1 MKRKLLTYMQVRWFN
16 ASVLRRAGDQGSQA
30 AILETIGRRSGMPR
44 QIPISPGLAG
54 DTFWIAAHHGHKA
67 AYVKNLEANPRVR
80 VKVEGSWR
88 AGAATIMPNED
99 ALGRV
104 RAIAPRN
111 AAAAKLLGTDLLA
124 IRIDLDPI
132 EEGVRQTSQ

>member
-1 MKRKLLTYMQVRWFN
+1 MKRKVVTYMQVRWLN
-16 ASVLRRAGDQGSQA
+16 KSVLRRAGEQGSRA
-30 AILETIGRRSGMPR
+30 AILETIGRMSGVPR

-54 DTFWIAAHHGHKA
+54 DIFWIAAHHGRKA

-88 AGAATIMPNED
+88 AGTATIMPDED
-99 ALGRV
+99 ALGRL

-124 IRIDLDPI
+124 IRVDLDAI
-132 EEGVRQTSQ
+132 GA

>member
-1 MKRKLLTYMQVRWFN
+1 MKRKVVTYMQVRWFN
-16 ASVLRRAGDQGSQA
+16 ESVLRRAGEKRSQA
-30 AILETIGRRSGMPR
+30 AILETIGRRSGVPR

-54 DTFWIAAHHGHKA
+54 DIFWIAAHHGRKA
-67 AYVKNLEANPRVR
+67 AYVKNLAANPRVR

-88 AGAATIMPNED
+88 AGTATIMPNED
-99 ALGRV
+99 ALARL

-124 IRIDLDPI
+124 IRVDLDPI
-132 EEGVRQTSQ
+132 GA

>member
-1 MKRKLLTYMQVRWFN
+1 MKRKVVTYMQVRWFN
-16 ASVLRRAGDQGSQA
+16 ESVLRRAGEQGSQA
-30 AILETIGRRSGMPR
+30 AILETIGRRSGVPR

-54 DTFWIAAHHGHKA
+54 DIFWIAAHHGRKA

-80 VKVEGSWR
+80 VKVQGSWR
-88 AGAATIMPNED
+88 VGTATIMPNED
-99 ALGRV
+99 ALGRL

-124 IRIDLDPI
+124 IRVDLDAI
-132 EEGVRQTSQ
+132 GE